1 MKEVL
6 RALSADIEYTGE
18 LGRDAVEEAN
28 EVARDTILFLPFV
41 RVTQP
46 QPQPA
51 LPPTFEHVRWKVW
64 R

>member
-1 MKEVL
+1 MTLLGQVEGEYPEMKEVL

-41 RVTQP
+41 
-46 QPQPA
+46 
-51 LPPTFEHVRWKVW
+51 E
-64 R
+64 